1 MAAKKREEIM
11 SDESIIDLY
20 FARDEDAIFET
31 DKKYGNYLMT
41 VAMNILKND
50 FDSRTCLNDTYLRA
64 WNSIPPT
71 RPRMLKAFLAKIM
84 RGRALNVYEYAKRGR
99 RVPQDI
105 CHPFDEMDEFIAD
118 GHEGDSERIAQIIS
132 EYLNGV
138 SERRLYVFVSRYFYA
153 KPIADIARALSV
165 SVSTVDKEIA
175 NIKSELREKLAE
187 EGIKV

>member
-64 WNSIPPT
+64 WTSIPPT

-84 RGRALNVYEYAKRGR
+84 RGRRIFSTAVSMVSAQVCSSGVTRSTKIRTTSPSGTLYRPNANDR
-99 RVPQDI
+99 RNSTTKSNM
-105 CHPFDEMDEFIAD
+105 EMRIILRFFIA
-118 GHEGDSERIAQIIS
+118 
-132 EYLNGV
+132 
-138 SERRLYVFVSRYFYA
+138 RLLKNS
-153 KPIADIARALSV
+153 L
-165 SVSTVDKEIA
+165 
-175 NIKSELREKLAE
+175 
-187 EGIKV
+187 